1 LRHIVVDVLGLVL
14 VVLVLAADIQDRDGG
29 GMILAAMHRAY
40 PSITKVWADGAY
52 SGELV
57 RRARDELNVDLEI
70 VKPSRDAHTFNVL
83 PFRWIVER
91 TFGWWNRERRLSKD
105 YERLPNTTEAVVR
118 VTMIRLMTR
127 RLSRGAANPIP
138 LLPPGDPVRS
148 PFLLP
153 ASDPVRSPFLLPA
166 GDPIRPA
173 LLLPVGLD
181 SNSATNSS

>member
-29 GMILAAMHRAY
+29 GMILAAMHSAY